1 MTKVKICGLMN
12 RQELDYALAAGSD
25 AVGFVVEIDSSRH
38 CLSAAAAAD
47 LIRHVPIYSKSVAVI
62 NPRDVDEALRLA
74 HETGAEVL
82 QVHGSL
88 SPIDLAELKG
98 QIHQKII
105 AAVAG
110 QPGGDE
116 ARRYAAVADAVLLD
130 SMAGGTLGGT
140 GMVHDWLVSAEIAA
154 SLRVPVILAGG
165 LYPGNVVEA
174 IEKVKPYA
182 VDVSSG
188 TETEG
193 RKDPAKVR
201 SFLQAVRGCPSPQ

>member
-1 MTKVKICGLMN
+1 MTRVKVCGLMSG
-12 RQELDYALAAGSD
+12 DDLAHAVRAGAD

-47 LIRHVPIYSKSVAVI
+47 LIRRVPIYCKSVAVI
-62 NPRDVDEALRLA
+62 NPRDVDDAIRLA
-74 HETGAEVL
+74 HETGAEAL

-88 SPIDLAELKG
+88 SPVDLAELKG
-98 QIHQKII
+98 RAHQKII
-105 AAVAG
+105 AAVAAEPNG
-110 QPGGDE
+110 EQ
-116 ARRYAAVADAVLLD
+116 AQRYAAVADAILLD
-130 SMAGGTLGGT
+130 SMVGGTLGGT
-140 GMVHDWLVSAEIAA
+140 GMVHDWQVSSEIAA
-154 SLRVPVILAGG
+154 SLKVPVILAGG
-165 LYPGNVVEA
+165 LYAGNVAEA

-201 SFLQAVRGCPSPQ
+201 SFLQAVRACPSPL